1 MSFELVLNFTPD
13 GAVDAMHM
21 DRFDLS
27 FLGKKHVQRATEI
40 KFDDESQ
47 LWGLH
52 LPLKGSEGYYPVTNG
67 QGFDSYETAR
77 DFEVAWLNICRYR
90 NEEPGGVW
98 GVVALKA
105 LRQIDRVVSVEEFFR
120 IARDLDTSQPV
131 V

>member
-52 LPLKGSEGYYPVTNG
+52 LPRAHSEGYFPVTTG

-77 DFEVAWLNICRYR
+77 DFEVAWLNVCRYTGAAP
-90 NEEPGGVW
+90 EGVW
-98 GVVALKA
+98 ASWALQA
-105 LRQIDRVVSVEEFFR
+105 MREVGRPVPVDEFL
-120 IARDLDTSQPV
+120 AHVD
-131 V
+131 